1 MPTTFGVKLDEAT
14 QQRLKAVAK
23 GLDRAPHWVIK
34 TALTDYLDRE
44 EVALREREEDEARWK
59 RYQESGQ
66 AIEQERVMRWLDALA
81 AGRREP
87 CPK

>member
-23 GLDRAPHWVIK
+23 CLERAPHWVMK
-34 TALTDYLDRE
+34 TALAEYLDRE
-44 EVALREREEDEARWK
+44 EAALREREEDDARWK
-59 RYQESGQ
+59 RFQETGQ

-81 AGRREP
+81 AGCGKP